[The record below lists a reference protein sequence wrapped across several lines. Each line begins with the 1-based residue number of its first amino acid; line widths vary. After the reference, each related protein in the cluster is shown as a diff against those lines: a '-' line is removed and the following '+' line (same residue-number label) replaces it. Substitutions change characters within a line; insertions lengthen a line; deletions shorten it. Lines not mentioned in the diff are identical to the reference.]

1 MPVPLVT
8 FGIVILRA
16 SLRPINKILHQQ
28 FQNSRNNPIAFQFF
42 TTIGY
47 TSHKVESFINSNEEN
62 EEKNQIVKK
71 MTKEAYLSQVQN
83 VFKSIDTDKSG
94 FLDKEEVW
102 NYHQESARILGV
114 LPSEEEFQKSWR
126 RLDKD
131 GDGEV
136 TLKEMLSLAEEDW
149 TKLQK

>member
-1 MPVPLVT
+1 
-8 FGIVILRA
+8 
-16 SLRPINKILHQQ
+16 
-28 FQNSRNNPIAFQFF
+28 
-42 TTIGY
+42 
-47 TSHKVESFINSNEEN
+47 
-62 EEKNQIVKK
+62 

-102 NYHQESARILGV
+102 NYHQESARILGG